1 MLEGLRVL
9 SFCHYLQGPAG
20 SQYLADLGADV
31 IKIEPLSG
39 AHERHW
45 SGAKSFVGDVSSFY
59 LCGNR
64 NKRSLAINLKDKRAG
79 AIIERLVAQ
88 THAVI
93 ENFRPGVMDRL
104 GFGYEELKK
113 VNAKL
118 IYASA
123 TGFGD
128 SGPLADRPGQDLLI
142 QSRCGLVASSGGTS
156 SGATAVGAA
165 VVDQHGGALLALGV
179 LAAYVRLLRDGVG
192 TRVESS
198 LLNAGIDLQVEAI
211 TAYFAARADR
221 SIYSRNANLATW
233 FHDAPYGIYRTQD
246 RLVAIS
252 VNSFQ
257 LLGEVL
263 QSQELLHLQSSGRD
277 PFYERDQYAEV
288 LAKEVGKWKYAEL
301 VEEFDRRGIWWS
313 PVQDYSE
320 LENDPQV
327 LYNEI
332 FTHVI
337 INGTPV
343 KMIKHPVA
351 YDKTTPGI
359 RYLALAPGQDS
370 RAVLAEAG
378 FAPSEIRDFEQEG
391 LIRCGVNVNGED
403 VHVS

>member
-1 MLEGLRVL
+1 MLEGLRLL

-64 NKRSLAINLKDKRAG
+64 NKRSLAINLKDKRAR

-142 QSRCGLVASSGGTS
+142 QSRCGLVASSGGTG

-192 TRVESS
+192 TRVESN
-198 LLNAGIDLQVEAI
+198 LNK
-211 TAYFAARADR
+211 
-221 SIYSRNANLATW
+221 
-233 FHDAPYGIYRTQD
+233 RT
-246 RLVAIS
+246 
-252 VNSFQ
+252 
-257 LLGEVL
+257 
-263 QSQELLHLQSSGRD
+263 
-277 PFYERDQYAEV
+277 
-288 LAKEVGKWKYAEL
+288 
-301 VEEFDRRGIWWS
+301 
-313 PVQDYSE
+313 
-320 LENDPQV
+320 
-327 LYNEI
+327 
-332 FTHVI
+332 
-337 INGTPV
+337 
-343 KMIKHPVA
+343 
-351 YDKTTPGI
+351 
-359 RYLALAPGQDS
+359 
-370 RAVLAEAG
+370 
-378 FAPSEIRDFEQEG
+378 
-391 LIRCGVNVNGED
+391 
-403 VHVS
+403 